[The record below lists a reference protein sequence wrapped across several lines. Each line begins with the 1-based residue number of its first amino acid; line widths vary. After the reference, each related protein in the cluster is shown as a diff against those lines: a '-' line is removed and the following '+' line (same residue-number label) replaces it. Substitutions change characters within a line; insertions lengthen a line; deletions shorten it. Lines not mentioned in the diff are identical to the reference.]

1 MGTEITRT
9 NDKINGKNGGN
20 TNTESNRNTS
30 AAALETERTRDTD
43 RTVKR
48 TERTTATDGG
58 KTEKTKPAELAVL
71 NEETPPEVKQG
82 KPKRKP
88 KKKTA
93 PPQTDSLNTL
103 ILTGSTIIASRQGWE
118 HWQLTPEEVQSIS
131 TPLMGVLN
139 DCGLLEKVTENSN
152 ALALVTACAMVF
164 TPRVIITVQKSKKK
178 VKKVERRS
186 TEVTGN
192 QSGTEKKIER
202 TVHENNGNTTNGN
215 ANNGEI
221 NPNDSTV
228 YGLPIY

>member
-1 MGTEITRT
+1 MGTEITGTDVKT
-9 NDKINGKNGGN
+9 NRKNGGN
-20 TNTESNRNTS
+20 ADTESNRNTS
-30 AAALETERTRDTD
+30 AAASETERTRSTD
-43 RTVKR
+43 RSDNR
-48 TERTTATDGG
+48 TARTAETAGG

-82 KPKRKP
+82 KPKRKA

-118 HWQLTPEEVQSIS
+118 HWQLSPEEVQSIS

-164 TPRVIITVQKSKKK
+164 TPRIIISVQKSKKK
-178 VKKVERRS
+178 VKKVERRN
-186 TEVTGN
+186 TEITGN
-192 QSGTEKKIER
+192 KGGTAKKIER
-202 TVHENNGNTTNGN
+202 TVHENNGNPTNGN
-215 ANNGEI
+215 TDNGQI
-221 NPNDSTV
+221 NPNDNTV

>member
-20 TNTESNRNTS
+20 TDTESNRNTS
-30 AAALETERTRDTD
+30 AAAPETERNRDTD
-43 RTVKR
+43 RAVK
-48 TERTTATDGG
+48 RTTATDGG

-82 KPKRKP
+82 KPKRKA

-93 PPQTDSLNTL
+93 PPQADSLNTL

-152 ALALVTACAMVF
+152 ALALITACAMVF

-178 VKKVERRS
+178 VKKVERRN
-186 TEVTGN
+186 TEITGN
-192 QSGTEKKIER
+192 KGGTAKKIER
-202 TVHENNGNTTNGN
+202 IVNENNGNPTNGN
-215 ANNGEI
+215 AHNGEV

>member
-9 NDKINGKNGGN
+9 NDKINGKNGGS
-20 TNTESNRNTS
+20 TDTESNRNTS
-30 AAALETERTRDTD
+30 AAAPETKRTGSTD
-43 RTVKR
+43 RADNR
-48 TERTTATDGG
+48 TERTTETTGG
-58 KTEKTKPAELAVL
+58 KTEKTKPVELAVL
-71 NEETPPEVKQG
+71 NDETPPEVKQG
-82 KPKRKP
+82 KPKRKA

-118 HWQLTPEEVQSIS
+118 HWQLSPEEVQSIS

-139 DCGLLEKVTENSN
+139 DCGLLEKVTEKSN

-164 TPRVIITVQKSKKK
+164 TPRVIISVQKSKKK
-178 VKKVERRS
+178 VKKVERRN
-186 TEVTGN
+186 TEITGN
-192 QSGTEKKIER
+192 KGGTEKKIER
-202 TVHENNGNTTNGN
+202 TVHENNGNITNGN

-221 NPNDSTV
+221 NPNDNTV

>member
-9 NDKINGKNGGN
+9 NDKINGKNGGS
-20 TNTESNRNTS
+20 TDTESNRNTS
-30 AAALETERTRDTD
+30 AAAPETKRTGSTDRADNRTD
-43 RTVKR
+43 RT
-48 TERTTATDGG
+48 TETAGG

-118 HWQLTPEEVQSIS
+118 HWQLSHEEVQSIS

-164 TPRVIITVQKSKKK
+164 TPRIIITVQKSKKK
-178 VKKVERRS
+178 VKKVERRN

-192 QSGTEKKIER
+192 QSGTAKKIER
-202 TVHENNGNTTNGN
+202 IVNENNGNPTNGN
-215 ANNGEI
+215 ADNGQI
-221 NPNDSTV
+221 NPNDNTV
-228 YGLPIY
+228 YGLPLY

>member
-1 MGTEITRT
+1 MGTEITGTDVKT
-9 NDKINGKNGGN
+9 NRKNGGN
-20 TNTESNRNTS
+20 ADTESNRNTS
-30 AAALETERTRDTD
+30 AAAPETERTRGTD
-43 RTVKR
+43 RADKR
-48 TERTTATDGG
+48 AARTTGTEGG

-82 KPKRKP
+82 KPKRKA

-164 TPRVIITVQKSKKK
+164 TPRVIISVQKSKKK
-178 VKKVERRS
+178 VKKVERRN

-192 QSGTEKKIER
+192 QSGAEKKIER
-202 TVHENNGNTTNGN
+202 TVDKNNGNPTNGN
-215 ANNGEI
+215 ADNGQI
-221 NPNDSTV
+221 NPNDNTV
-228 YGLPIY
+228 YGLPLY

>member
-1 MGTEITRT
+1 MGSEITRT
-9 NDKINGKNGGN
+9 NDKINGKNRGN
-20 TNTESNRNTS
+20 TDTESNRNTS
-30 AAALETERTRDTD
+30 AAAPETKRTGSTAGGDNRTD
-43 RTVKR
+43 RT
-48 TERTTATDGG
+48 TETAGG
-58 KTEKTKPAELAVL
+58 KAEKTKPVELAVL
-71 NEETPPEVKQG
+71 NEETPPEVKQD
-82 KPKRKP
+82 KPKRKA

-118 HWQLTPEEVQSIS
+118 HWQLSPEEVQSIS

-164 TPRVIITVQKSKKK
+164 TPRVIISVQKSKKK
-178 VKKVERRS
+178 VKKIERRN

-192 QSGTEKKIER
+192 QSGTAKKIER
-202 TVHENNGNTTNGN
+202 TVHENNGNPTNGN
-215 ANNGEI
+215 AHNGEV
-221 NPNDSTV
+221 NPNDNTI

>member
-1 MGTEITRT
+1 MGTEITGTDVKT
-9 NDKINGKNGGN
+9 NRKNGGN
-20 TNTESNRNTS
+20 TDTESNRNTS
-30 AAALETERTRDTD
+30 AAAPETERTRDRNGTP
-43 RTVKR
+43 
-48 TERTTATDGG
+48 RTTGTDGG
-58 KTEKTKPAELAVL
+58 KTEKTKPAELAIL

-118 HWQLTPEEVQSIS
+118 HWQLSPEEVQSIS

-164 TPRVIITVQKSKKK
+164 TPRVIISVQKSKKK
-178 VKKVERRS
+178 VKKIERRN

-192 QSGTEKKIER
+192 QSRTAKKTER
-202 TVHENNGNTTNGN
+202 VVNENNGNPTNGN
-215 ANNGEI
+215 AHNGEI
-221 NPNDSTV
+221 NPNDNTV

>member
-1 MGTEITRT
+1 MGSEITGA
-9 NDKINGKNGGN
+9 NNKINGKNGGS
-20 TNTESNRNTS
+20 TDTESNRNTS
-30 AAALETERTRDTD
+30 AAARETERNRDTD
-43 RTVKR
+43 RAVK
-48 TERTTATDGG
+48 RTTATDGG

-202 TVHENNGNTTNGN
+202 TVDKNNGNPTNGN
-215 ANNGEI
+215 TNNGEI
-221 NPNDSTV
+221 NPNDNTV

>member
-9 NDKINGKNGGN
+9 NVKINGKNGGN

-30 AAALETERTRDTD
+30 AATSETERTGGTD
-43 RTVKR
+43 RTDNR
-48 TERTTATDGG
+48 TARTTGSEGG

-82 KPKRKP
+82 KPKRKA
-88 KKKTA
+88 KKKTT

-118 HWQLTPEEVQSIS
+118 HWQLSPEEVQSIS

-164 TPRVIITVQKSKKK
+164 TPRVIISVQKSKKK
-178 VKKVERRS
+178 VKKVERRN

-192 QSGTEKKIER
+192 QGGTEKKIER
-202 TVHENNGNTTNGN
+202 TVHENNRNITNGN